1 MDLELTV
8 ENIINKFNEM
18 HGFIQNNNIQ
28 IEELDKEKAVLSVEL
43 DENSLNPSGIAH
55 GGLVFGLAD
64 TAMGVLAYL
73 TGRKVVTVDSNI
85 NYLKPSSG
93 KKITCTSEA
102 IKVGKTLGVYE
113 AKIYNEKNELTALV
127 TGTYFFLDRE
137 IKK

>member
-8 ENIINKFNEM
+8 ENIINNFNGM
-18 HGFIQNNNIQ
+18 PGFIQHNNIQ
-28 IEELDKEKAVLSVEL
+28 IEELDK
-43 DENSLNPSGIAH
+43 NSLNPSGIAH